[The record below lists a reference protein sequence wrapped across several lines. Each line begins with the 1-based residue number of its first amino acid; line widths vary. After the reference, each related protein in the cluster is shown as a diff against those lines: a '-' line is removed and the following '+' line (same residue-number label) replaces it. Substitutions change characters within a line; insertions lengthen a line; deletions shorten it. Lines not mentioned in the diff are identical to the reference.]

1 MVGHWHVRAVSH
13 SPYPEPQMEPQSD
26 AVEIYAVAYTANH
39 LGKLCLDLHDWFYD
53 QRHYS
58 LAPRIVVSAHTCEA
72 ILCQKSSHAL
82 GLLGICPDVSPSGF
96 SLEYDYQND
105 KSAASAVNTGLC
117 LVFPLM
123 IASYCAYAFVKRD
136 IGDYMLLKSQFV
148 FFNFEEPLILFLLDY
163 LFIMGTFVWVGHYL
177 RIALQRISTRTK

>member
-1 MVGHWHVRAVSH
+1 
-13 SPYPEPQMEPQSD
+13 
-26 AVEIYAVAYTANH
+26 
-39 LGKLCLDLHDWFYD
+39 
-53 QRHYS
+53 
-58 LAPRIVVSAHTCEA
+58 
-72 ILCQKSSHAL
+72 
-82 GLLGICPDVSPSGF
+82 
-96 SLEYDYQND
+96 
-105 KSAASAVNTGLC
+105 
-117 LVFPLM
+117 M